1 MDLCA
6 STGVAVH
13 KVVLLLIL
21 VVGLAEYFAALG
33 WIPDAVKYAQELLAA
48 VVAGYVLIVGVG
60 RNFDNVRGAYWW
72 LFGAITIVLI
82 CGLVINAVEPGPI
95 FAGLRNYLRALPF
108 FFLPAVIAFTEKQL
122 RAQLLLLLALCA
134 LQLPIA
140 LDQRFTSFER
150 EYFSGDRTIG
160 TLGDSGVMSLFLI
173 CAASILAGLFIKKRI
188 GILVFVPLFL
198 IVLLPTMI
206 NETKGTL
213 ILLPIAMLVTFIVG
227 SKRGARVKNS
237 VVAVFLLAMFGALFV
252 PVYDYFMKPR
262 WGYGLAEFVTRQGRV
277 EGYLDRGGG
286 IGSAEA
292 GRVDA
297 ARAIIG
303 DLARDPSIAAFGVG
317 SGNASE
323 SALGSQF
330 EGRFADRYK
339 PFMQGAANRIV
350 LELGVVGFALVC
362 VLMCFIVLD
371 AIYVARFGSGLVSGV
386 ALGWTGVTAAV
397 AFGMFYSDFIPF
409 GIMSFMYWYFAGVI
423 AAERMR
429 LHRAGAHAAR

>member
-1 MDLCA
+1 MHRL
-6 STGVAVH
+6 
-13 KVVLLLIL
+13 VLLLI
-21 VVGLAEYFAALG
+21 VTVGLAEYLGALG
-33 WIPDAVKYAQELLAA
+33 WIPEAVKYLQELLAVA
-48 VVAGYVLIVGVG
+48 AAGYVLVVGVG

-72 LFGAITIVLI
+72 LFGGLGVVLL
-82 CGLVINAVEPGPI
+82 CGLLINTVEPGPI
-95 FAGLRNYLRALPF
+95 FAGLRNYLRAMPF
-108 FFLPAVIAFTEKQL
+108 FFLPAVVAFTDKQVRTQL
-122 RAQLLLLLALCA
+122 VLLLLLCL

-173 CAASILAGLFIKKRI
+173 CAASVLAGLFIRKRI
-188 GILVFVPLFL
+188 SLLWFVPLFL
-198 IVLLPTMI
+198 LILIPTMI

-213 ILLPIAMLVTFIVG
+213 ILLPVAMLVTFIAG

-237 VVAVFLLAMFGALFV
+237 VVAVFLLTLFGALFV

-262 WGYGLAEFVTRQGRV
+262 WGYGLVEFVTRQGRV
-277 EGYLDRGGG
+277 EGYLDRGRG

-297 ARAIIG
+297 MRAIMG
-303 DLARDPSIAAFGVG
+303 DISRDPSTAAFGVG

-330 EGRFADRYK
+330 EGQFATRYK
-339 PFMQGAANRIV
+339 PFMQGAANRVI
-350 LELGVVGFALVC
+350 LELGLLGFGLVC
-362 VLMCFIVLD
+362 LLMVFIVLD
-371 AIYVARFGSGLVSGV
+371 SLHVARAGSGLIAGI

-409 GIMSFMYWYFAGVI
+409 GVVSFMYWYFSGMI

-429 LHRAGAHAAR
+429 LQRASAHAAG